1 MHDRMAMSEQVSPRN
16 SSESDPLG
24 PEPLVAPTSKV
35 EFGMLEIVF
44 LSLFAQLA
52 LLILFSLVLQ
62 RGPTFVGRAQGG
74 FSMDFGDFYLAG
86 RFHSHHVSVYRTGG
100 FVWPPFSMLVGL
112 LFQSIDFAKAR
123 YLWLALNLGFVVAA
137 LAGFARQVALSARNT
152 LLLFMIAG
160 LFYPLYFLLERG
172 HIDGLML
179 ACLVF
184 AFRAR
189 HWALRSLLYGLSIGL
204 KLYSALLVL
213 VLARKKCWAM
223 LAGGIAVSVLLQL
236 PWPDLALEYPQVLLR
251 RTTSQWIMVENISPA
266 PLFYSALGFIGQPVW
281 KLAFLAFWLLTLLW
295 SLLHLRAE
303 KNGSTDWVLFVPWMI
318 AMPLVVYP
326 YSAVLTLPLLAY
338 LAKQMEGGRW
348 GLAELLF
355 AVGFVLVGTQQNAW
369 VELLTQL
376 TDKASLVYQL
386 NSLGTALLMI
396 SCCMFLSK
404 GRGVEKPILQDTC
417 VRASSEG

>member
-1 MHDRMAMSEQVSPRN
+1 MAMSEQVSPRN
-16 SSESDPLG
+16 SSESEPLG
-24 PEPLVAPTSKV
+24 PAALVAPSSKV
-35 EFGMLEIVF
+35 KFDLLEIVF

-62 RGPTFVGRAQGG
+62 RGPTFVGRTQGG
-74 FSMDFGDFYLAG
+74 FGMDFGDFYLAG

-112 LFQSIDFAKAR
+112 LFQSVGFAKAR
-123 YLWLALNLGFVVAA
+123 YLWLVLNLGFVVAA
-137 LAGFARQVALSARNT
+137 LVGFARQIALSTRNT

-172 HIDGLML
+172 HIDGVML

-189 HWALRSLLYGLSIGL
+189 HWALRSLLYGMSIGL
-204 KLYSALLVL
+204 KLYSALLVV
-213 VLARKKCWAM
+213 VLARKRRWAM
-223 LAGGIAVSVLLQL
+223 LAGGIAVSLLLQF
-236 PWPDLALEYPQVLLR
+236 PWPDLALAYPQVLLKR
-251 RTTSQWIMVENISPA
+251 TSQWTMVENISPA

-295 SLLHLRAE
+295 SLMHLGTGKNDSAE
-303 KNGSTDWVLFVPWMI
+303 WVLFVPWMI

-338 LAKQMEGGRW
+338 LARQMEGRRW
-348 GLAELLF
+348 SVSELLF

-369 VELLTQL
+369 VELLAQL
-376 TDKASLVYQL
+376 TDKASMVYQL
-386 NSLGTALLMI
+386 NSLGTALLMV
-396 SCCMFLSK
+396 SCCMLLSK
-404 GRGVEKPILQDTC
+404 AHGAGKTNL
-417 VRASSEG
+417 